1 MKARQKRITY
11 IQEALE
17 AADGDAR
24 NARSY
29 ELPYWRG
36 STRVSKRVVWIDAGY
51 LMFRVE
57 NSRTIRQ
64 QLAYLR
70 NHPDLPKDL
79 FSDPESSQ
87 AQEAQEAILVAMVE
101 ETGKEFLQDLANRGQ
116 EQPAIITFDGFI
128 VNGNRRTAALRMLH
142 SQYIDCVVLPKDARP
157 RDIYELEQ
165 VIQISREFRE
175 EYHWI
180 NELANISRGI
190 RDKRFDYTED
200 EMAKRLR
207 ISNPELKA
215 KLVMMDLVDA
225 FLIWKGIP
233 KAYDYSKLDDAE
245 EIFRQLERELRKC
258 SGDEPRSREL
268 RNATFTLI
276 ENRPSKGRLYS
287 HVTALFRDFDQIYE
301 RMKQASSPAEAK
313 GTNHDGPVETEDDLI
328 DEILEGTTESSPAL
342 FSDPQRAADVSPV
355 LVETIKDVAEE
366 NKERKD
372 TEAAYEAVSSAQRQL
387 NAVVISSNAA
397 KLSSIIKKLEEIQAR
412 AKDLLGQA
420 KAIQKG

>member
-1 MKARQKRITY
+1 MKARQKRINY

-17 AADGDAR
+17 AADGDSR

-36 STRVSKRVVWIDAGY
+36 STRVTKRVVSIDASY

-79 FSDPESSQ
+79 FTDPESSQ
-87 AQEAQEAILVAMVE
+87 AQSAQEAILVSMVE
-101 ETGKEFLQDLANRGQ
+101 ETGKEFQQDLANRGQ

-128 VNGNRRTAALRMLH
+128 VNGNRRTAALRTLNV
-142 SQYIDCVVLPKDARP
+142 QYIDCVVLPKDARP

-190 RDKRFDYTED
+190 RDKRFEYTED

-207 ISNPELKA
+207 ISKTELRA

-225 FLIWKGIP
+225 FLIWKEMP

-245 EIFRQLERELRKC
+245 EIFRQLERELRKY

-268 RNATFTLI
+268 MHATFTLI
-276 ENRPSKGRLYS
+276 ENRPRKGRLYS

-301 RMKQASSPAEAK
+301 RIKQASSTSEANE
-313 GTNHDGPVETEDDLI
+313 TSHDDADETEDDLI
-328 DEILEGTTESSPAL
+328 DEILEGTTESGSAL
-342 FSDPQRAADVSPV
+342 FSDSRRAADVSPI
-355 LVETIKDVAEE
+355 LVDTIRDVAEE

-372 TEAAYEAVSSAQRQL
+372 TEAVYDAVSSALRQL
-387 NAVVISSNAA
+387 NAVVITSNAA
-397 KLSSIIKKLEEIQAR
+397 KLSSIISKLEEIKGR
-412 AKDLLGQA
+412 ATELLGQA